1 MRTWT
6 LHGLS
11 TKPLAFSGAFEFI
24 RSCTLLSQL
33 ARRPRLYPHPSSYR
47 PTRSARSSKDSP
59 AGDQLRRLRQQSVCA
74 RRMRAAGWRK
84 TRDRLVYLV
93 SDASELQVKR
103 NCKGAFSTPGNVRCV
118 LGRPSVTAP

>member
-1 MRTWT
+1 MRMWP

-11 TKPLAFSGAFEFI
+11 TKPLAFSGVRVHSFVQAAVAT
-24 RSCTLLSQL
+24 C
-33 ARRPRLYPHPSSYR
+33 APRLHPHPSSYR